1 MRFRRRGGY
10 SSNPPSSA
18 GGSGGEDQVLTAAAG
33 TEIGSSGK
41 VTTGS
46 SSAEII
52 LTIDSGQAAMASG
65 PISGAIGAVY
75 WDQGSVVKGP
85 CCARLEWVSKINLT
99 NVFVVVFRAASAPTS
114 LADIQGATAVRYLQA
129 RTSAAGGVSTFIQ
142 HNASSNVASTNNE
155 NKASSLSIAYSVA
168 VDDAGMGPHMSRHY
182 YSATGTTGRT
192 NATTT
197 NANSGNIYIA
207 LLWGKTASSASSQEQ
222 IKLKLSGGMPVS

>member
-1 MRFRRRGGY
+1 MRYRRRGGY

-18 GGSGGEDQVLTAAAG
+18 GGGEDQVLTAAAG

-46 SSAEII
+46 SAAEII

-65 PISGAIGAVY
+65 PLSGAIGAVY

-85 CCARLEWVSKINLT
+85 CCARIEWVSKINLT
-99 NVFVVVFRAASAPTS
+99 NVFVVVFRATSAPTS
-114 LADIQGATAVRYLQA
+114 LADIQNASAVRYLQA
-129 RTSAAGGVSTFIQ
+129 RISSAGGVSTFIQ
-142 HNASSNVASTNNE
+142 NNPSANVASTNNE

-197 NANSGNIYIA
+197 NAASGNIYIA
-207 LLWGKTASSASSQEQ
+207 VLWGKTGSSATGEEL